1 MKPYY
6 YVYRYGSNPPQIRH
20 ITLRA
25 ARNEAMRLAEQH
37 PGAHFE
43 ILKFVGFSSSV
54 SDLSL
59 GGCLH
64 CIGPCGH
71 QSCVI

>member
-43 ILKFVGFSSSV
+43 ILKFVGFSSATKA
-54 SDLSL
+54 SL
-59 GGCLH
+59 FWADGVT
-64 CIGPCGH
+64 PEDTE
-71 QSCVI
+71 SP

>member
-20 ITLRA
+20 ITLRS
-25 ARNEAMRLAEQH
+25 ARDEAMRLAEQH

-43 ILKFVGFSSSV
+43 ILKFVGFASATKA
-54 SDLSL
+54 SL
-59 GGCLH
+59 FWADG
-64 CIGPCGH
+64 ITPEDTE
-71 QSCVI
+71 SP

>member
-43 ILKFVGFSSSV
+43 ILKFVGWRFASETKA
-54 SDLSL
+54 SL
-59 GGCLH
+59 FWADG
-64 CIGPCGH
+64 ITPEDTE
-71 QSCVI
+71 SP